1 VTLDEVLDRL
11 GHARSSVSRLDLR
24 KLEVLA
30 RGELSPDQLERLRRI
45 APHLAEGRTPWL
57 PSVGES
63 FVLTWSAGGGEV
75 ARLRVERKGEPLVL
89 EMPGLGP
96 DAARQVRLVYQL
108 LRRLAAAQHR
118 GVPELGALGHVVSCS
133 GTLPLDGASLGV
145 SVAIA
150 FVSSWL
156 GRAPRTN
163 VAATAR
169 VDGAGV
175 LLPVA
180 HVDEKW
186 RSLQRERPDVSLL
199 VASTQLL
206 RRAVASPASFQSVDA
221 SNVVRAAHLQQALAI
236 FGLGLDELPPLR
248 STREQR
254 ERELHALG
262 HAQSENYSAERWM
275 DFVDR
280 AVALADDPDCESEVR
295 TMAYGHAML
304 FALHAGDPGRAA
316 ELGARVGDAELAS
329 LRDSERAWVYVARAS
344 AAIDDERLDAAIR
357 LAEQA
362 VEESHRLL
370 ATRDRREVVGRA
382 YGTLGRALMHACR
395 DEDARPWLE
404 KGVEHHRQYLPEE
417 LPRSLCY
424 LATSLRR
431 LGRYDEA
438 ATTLEAALAAEEGD
452 SFASGNTLLFLL
464 YERARLHF
472 ERGELDDCLRG
483 IERIQRRQSNPADYP
498 RLGTLR
504 YEVACRALRGDL
516 AYAKELRAR
525 AATLRLAT
533 PPGPLSQLAEAVEHI
548 ELEDPVGSRAD
559 WDRTTMVY

>member
-1 VTLDEVLDRL
+1 MTLDEVLDRL

-57 PSVGES
+57 PGVGES

-108 LRRLAAAQHR
+108 LRRLAGAQHR
-118 GVPELGALGHVVSCS
+118 GVPALGALGHVVSCS

-156 GRAPRTN
+156 SRAPRTD

-169 VDGAGV
+169 VDGAGA

-199 VASTQLL
+199 VASTQ
-206 RRAVASPASFQSVDA
+206 RIEA
-221 SNVVRAAHLQQALAI
+221 SNVVRAAHLLEALAT
-236 FGLGLDELPPLR
+236 FRLALDELPPSR

-262 HAQSENYSAERWM
+262 HAQSENYSSERWM

-280 AVALADDPDCESEVR
+280 AVALADDPDCEPEVR
-295 TMAYGHAML
+295 TMAHGHAML
-304 FALHAGDPGRAA
+304 FALHAGDPRRAA
-316 ELGARVGDAELAS
+316 ELSAGVQEAELAR

-357 LAEQA
+357 LAERA
-362 VEESHRLL
+362 VEESHRLH

-404 KGVEHHRQYLPEE
+404 KGVEHHRQHLPEE

-431 LGRYDEA
+431 LGYYDEA

-472 ERGELDDCLRG
+472 ERGEFDDCLRG

>member
-1 VTLDEVLDRL
+1 MTLDEVLDRL

-57 PSVGES
+57 PGVGES

-75 ARLRVERKGEPLVL
+75 TRLRVERKGEPLVL

-108 LRRLAAAQHR
+108 LRRLVAAQHR
-118 GVPELGALGHVVSCS
+118 GVPDLGALGHVVSCS

-145 SVAIA
+145 SVAIG

-156 GRAPRTN
+156 GRAPRTD

-169 VDGAGV
+169 VDGAGA

-199 VASTQLL
+199 VASTQ
-206 RRAVASPASFQSVDA
+206 SIEA
-221 SNVVRAAHLQQALAI
+221 SNVVRAAHLLEALAT
-236 FGLGLDELPPLR
+236 FGLALDELPPSR

-262 HAQSENYSAERWM
+262 HAQSENYSSERWM

-280 AVALADDPDCESEVR
+280 AVALADDPDCESDVR
-295 TMAYGHAML
+295 TMAHGHAML
-304 FALHAGDPGRAA
+304 FALHAGDPRRAA
-316 ELGARVGDAELAS
+316 ELSAGVQEAELAR

-344 AAIDDERLDAAIR
+344 AAIDDERLDDAIR

-362 VEESHRLL
+362 VEECHLL
-370 ATRDRREVVGRA
+370 RATRDRREVIGRA

-404 KGVEHHRQYLPEE
+404 KGVEHHRQHLPEE

-424 LATSLRR
+424 LATNLRR

-438 ATTLEAALAAEEGD
+438 ATTLEAALGVEEGE

-464 YERARLHF
+464 YESARLHF
-472 ERGELDDCLRG
+472 ERGEYDDCLRD

-548 ELEDPVGSRAD
+548 ELEDPVGSRAA

>member
-57 PSVGES
+57 PGVGES

-75 ARLRVERKGEPLVL
+75 ARLRVERKGEPFVL

-108 LRRLAAAQHR
+108 LRRIAAAQHR
-118 GVPELGALGHVVSCS
+118 GVPALGALGHVVSCS

-150 FVSSWL
+150 FLSSWL
-156 GRAPRTN
+156 GRAPRTD

-169 VDGAGV
+169 VDGAGA

-186 RSLQRERPDVSLL
+186 HALQRERPDVALL
-199 VASTQLL
+199 VASTQ
-206 RRAVASPASFQSVDA
+206 SVDA
-221 SNVVRAAHLQQALAI
+221 SNAVRAANLQEALAA
-236 FGLGLDELPPLR
+236 FGLALDELTPSR

-262 HAQSENYSAERWM
+262 HAQSETYSAERWM

-280 AVALADDPDCESEVR
+280 AVALADDPDCEPDVR
-295 TMAYGHAML
+295 TMAHGHAML
-304 FALHAGDPGRAA
+304 FALHAGDPRRAT
-316 ELGARVGDAELAS
+316 ELGAFVGDAELAS

-344 AAIDDERLDAAIR
+344 AAIDDERLDDAIR

-362 VEESHRLL
+362 VEECHLL
-370 ATRDRREVVGRA
+370 RATRDRREVIGRA

-404 KGVEHHRQYLPEE
+404 KGVEHHRQHLPEE

-424 LATSLRR
+424 LATNLRR

-438 ATTLEAALAAEEGD
+438 ATTLEAALAVEEGE

-472 ERGELDDCLRG
+472 ERGELGDCLRD

-504 YEVACRALRGDL
+504 YEVACRALRGDR

-533 PPGPLSQLAEAVEHI
+533 PPGPLSQLAETVEHI
-548 ELEDPVGSRAD
+548 ELEDPVGSRAA

>member
-1 VTLDEVLDRL
+1 MTLDEVLDRL
-11 GHARSSVSRLDLR
+11 EHVRDRTAVSRLDLR

-30 RGELSPDQLERLRRI
+30 RGELSPDQLERLRRL
-45 APHLAEGRTPWL
+45 APHLVEGRTPWL
-57 PSVGES
+57 PGVGES

-156 GRAPRTN
+156 GRAPRTD

-180 HVDEKW
+180 HADEKW
-186 RSLQRERPDVSLL
+186 HALQRGRPDVSLL
-199 VASTQLL
+199 VASTQ
-206 RRAVASPASFQSVDA
+206 SVEA
-221 SNVVRAAHLQQALAI
+221 SNVIRSAHLQETLAT
-236 FGLGLDELPPLR
+236 FGLGLDELPPSR
-248 STREQR
+248 STREHR

-280 AVALADDPDCESEVR
+280 AVALADDPDCEPEFR
-295 TMAYGHAML
+295 TMAHGHAML
-304 FALHAGDPGRAA
+304 FALHAGDPKRAA
-316 ELGARVGDAELAS
+316 ELGTRVGDAELAS

-344 AAIDDERLDAAIR
+344 AAIDDERLDDAIR
-357 LAEQA
+357 LAELA
-362 VEESHRLL
+362 VEESHLL
-370 ATRDRREVVGRA
+370 RATRDRREVIGRA
-382 YGTLGRALMHACR
+382 YGTLGRAFMHACR
-395 DEDARPWLE
+395 DEDAQPWLE

-424 LATSLRR
+424 LVTNLRR

-438 ATTLEAALAAEEGD
+438 AKTLERALAADDGD
-452 SFASGNTLLFLL
+452 TVASGNTTLFLL

-472 ERGELDDCLRG
+472 ERGEYDDCLRD

-504 YEVACRALRGDL
+504 YEVACRAVRGDF
-516 AYAKELRAR
+516 AWAEELRATS
-525 AATLRLAT
+525 ATLAVTIRPGPSHRLAT
-533 PPGPLSQLAEAVEHI
+533 MVAEVNCSDPRGSLLKWDPPNL
-548 ELEDPVGSRAD
+548 
-559 WDRTTMVY
+559 VY